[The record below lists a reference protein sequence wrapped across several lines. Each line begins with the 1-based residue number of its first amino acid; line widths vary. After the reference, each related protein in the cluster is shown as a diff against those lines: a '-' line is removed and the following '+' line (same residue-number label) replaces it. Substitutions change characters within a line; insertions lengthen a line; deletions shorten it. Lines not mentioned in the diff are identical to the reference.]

1 MLFIDLDRFKRV
13 NDMHG
18 QQVGDALLV
27 AVGDRLSQL
36 LRPADTLARLSGD
49 EFVVLCEDLAA
60 PSDAKALAERVATA
74 MVQPFRLP
82 DVTVRIT
89 ASVGIAFAG
98 DGEHL
103 PRRLLRDAD
112 RAIYHPVVRGLDG
125 QLVGAEALLRWTH
138 PTRGHVNT
146 GDLVALA
153 EHIGLIGDIG
163 AWALERA
170 RHQARRGLPALDNE
184 RTGQGPRPYIAVNVS
199 STQLMAYGFPRIVEG
214 VLCRTGLDPREL
226 VLETTEGILL
236 GDGDRAAQVLVDL
249 KALGVR
255 VALDDFGSG
264 YSSLQYLRTFS
275 VDIVKVGQSSVA
287 DLGRDRA
294 ATATVTAVT
303 DLAHVLGLSVTAE
316 GVETRVQRDAVV
328 TLACD
333 FLQGYGVA
341 APMND
346 VAFAA
351 FAPPAPEV
359 TDGGARSDGWR
370 ATLSG

>member
-1 MLFIDLDRFKRV
+1 M
-13 NDMHG
+13 
-18 QQVGDALLV
+18 
-27 AVGDRLSQL
+27 
-36 LRPADTLARLSGD
+36 
-49 EFVVLCEDLAA
+49 
-60 PSDAKALAERVATA
+60 
-74 MVQPFRLP
+74 
-82 DVTVRIT
+82 
-89 ASVGIAFAG
+89 
-98 DGEHL
+98 
-103 PRRLLRDAD
+103 
-112 RAIYHPVVRGLDG
+112 
-125 QLVGAEALLRWTH
+125 
-138 PTRGHVNT
+138 
-146 GDLVALA
+146 ALA

-170 RHQARRGLPALDNE
+170 CHQARRWLPALDNE
-184 RTGQGPRPYIAVNVS
+184 RAGQGPRPYIAVNVS

-275 VDIVKVGQSSVA
+275 VDIVEVDQSFVA

-294 ATATVTAVT
+294 ATAIVAAVT

-328 TLACD
+328 ALGCD

-351 FAPPAPEV
+351 FA
-359 TDGGARSDGWR
+359 RQR
-370 ATLSG
+370 QK